1 MIPRCDSKRKSRS
14 LSLDSWSERVSI
26 AVSRVFNA
34 TERGDDESDD

>member
-14 LSLDSWSERVSI
+14 LSLDSWSERVAI

-34 TERGDDESDD
+34 TERGDESDE